1 MKIGSISTDIL
12 SKDQTTI
19 QNSVCT
25 NKNQIP
31 NMMDDSG
38 NVRAI
43 CVAYTSFIILA
54 I

>member
-1 MKIGSISTDIL
+1 MNWVNFYKCKYFYRPNNN
-12 SKDQTTI
+12 SKQ
-19 QNSVCT
+19 CT